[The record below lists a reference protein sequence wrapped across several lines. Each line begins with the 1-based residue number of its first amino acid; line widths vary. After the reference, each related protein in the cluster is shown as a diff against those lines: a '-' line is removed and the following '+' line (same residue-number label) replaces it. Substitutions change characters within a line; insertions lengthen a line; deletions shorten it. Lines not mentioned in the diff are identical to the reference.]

1 MKRFLILIVVLVFVS
16 NISFAFNVEN
26 VLKENLMKNFAK
38 RGLRDVKISVKVIK
52 QVDNPK
58 GFYFVK
64 VNINDKKRNR
74 QVSQFLI
81 SDGKIIIPDIINVK
95 TGTSLIKEM
104 SFKYDTVNIPTKDLT
119 LMYGSKNAKHTIIK
133 ISDFQC
139 PFCRKAYKYLEPKI
153 KDRKDIALYMLNFPL
168 PIHKNA
174 MIYSQVFEAGMA
186 MGYNFAGELY
196 SGKFDSKSSDEIIK
210 YFARKTNDA
219 KRFEEL
225 VKSKEIINRIERQ
238 KKIAEKYG
246 FRATPVLIFDGKKVE
261 GFDKALI
268 DKGLKSFKN

>member
-1 MKRFLILIVVLVFVS
+1 MKKYLSLILLIMFISAV
-16 NISFAFNVEN
+16 SFASSIEDT
-26 VLKENLMKNFAK
+26 LKENLMKNFAK
-38 RGLRDVKISVKVIK
+38 RGLSGIEVSVKIIK
-52 QVDNPK
+52 QLDNPK

-64 VNINDKKRNR
+64 VNINDKMRNR

-81 SDGKIIIPDIINVK
+81 SDGEILIPDIINIS

-104 SFKYDTVNIPTKDLT
+104 SFMYDTVDIPTKDLT
-119 LMYGSKNAKHTIIK
+119 LMQGSKNAKHVIIK

-139 PFCRKAYKYLEPKI
+139 PFCRKAYNYLEPKI

-174 MIYSQVFEAGMA
+174 MIYSQVFEAGMI
-186 MGYNFAGELY
+186 MGHNFADELY
-196 SGKFDSKSSDEIIK
+196 SGKFDSKSADEIIK
-210 YFARKTNDA
+210 YFAQKTGDE

-225 VKSKEIINRIERQ
+225 VKSKEIKDRIERQ
-238 KKIAEKYG
+238 KKIAERYG